1 MGPGIP
7 HRSTTIIPQADNPGE
22 KEKPVS
28 WSSLPRKDQLL
39 ILTLARLSEP
49 LTQTG
54 LQAYMFYQL
63 KSFDPSLP
71 DSAISTQAGALQAS
85 FTVMQ
90 FVTAMIWG
98 RVADAEWGGRKR
110 VIVIGL
116 MGTCLSV
123 LGFGFSKSFAQAVFF
138 RCLGGFLNGNVG
150 VMRTVG

>member
-1 MGPGIP
+1 MDSEVP
-7 HRSTTIIPQADNPGE
+7 HQSTHKTPQATNDEE
-22 KEKPVS
+22 KEKPVT
-28 WSSLPRKDQLL
+28 WMSLPRKDQLL

-71 DSAISTQAGALQAS
+71 DSTISTQAGALQAS
-85 FTVMQ
+85 FTAAQ
-90 FVTAMIWG
+90 FVTAIIWG
-98 RVADAEWGGRKR
+98 RIADAEWGGRKR

-116 MGTCLSV
+116 LGTCLSV

-150 VMRTVG
+150 VMRTVS